1 MRNRILSAI
10 AAALLLCSC
19 SANNEPKPPLA
30 SDDTA
35 LINAVA
41 EKKNALDKADK
52 PYGVSTIYKS
62 TGFDYNNDGTDDY
75 AFAYSLYSQFEFVIF
90 DGTNAECLL
99 DKRVMMDFI
108 PDKTLCEIYSDN
120 NNNFAERFSSKIQ
133 KAAPSALTE
142 NIQIISRNE
151 CYSFEAVY
159 DNETGDFVHAYDK
172 YSSYEEY
179 SAAQNA
185 CLDGYSLLHTFSW
198 EKYAEQNTDNE
209 YKIDLSDSYEALP
222 AHQDEAFITAA
233 DFFSD
238 SANLSQ
244 WEAEAEKINELYK
257 IAVNSDELTGHTIDF
272 YDTLRDID
280 QNGIC
285 EYIVASR
292 FGLGDIN
299 DNLIIF
305 DKDSD
310 GNVQIVYNSAEDKNL
325 IWPDFQN
332 INGYFP
338 SCPIDTVK
346 RLDGTLFV
354 PVYNDDFSLD
364 ENNCFCTSRWSNISI
379 RNIRYQINYNGTAYQ
394 LVKLSDTGWEAE
406 VIYENEEPT
415 NQCRIKYAEYQ
426 G

>member
-1 MRNRILSAI
+1 MKNRILSAI

-19 SANNEPKPPLA
+19 SANNESKQPLA

-41 EKKNALDKADK
+41 EKKNELDEADK

-62 TGFDYNNDGTDDY
+62 TGFDYNRDGTADY
-75 AFAYSLYSQFEFVIF
+75 AFAYSLYSQFEFVVF

-133 KAAPSALTE
+133 KATPSALTE
-142 NIQIISRNE
+142 TIQIFSGNE

-179 SAAQNA
+179 ASAQNTY
-185 CLDGYSLLHTFSW
+185 LDGYSLLHTFSW
-198 EKYAEQNTDNE
+198 EEYTEQNTDNE
-209 YKIDLSDSYEALP
+209 YIIDLSDSYEAVP
-222 AHQDEAFITAA
+222 PHQEDAFIKAS
-233 DFFSD
+233 DFFHG

-244 WEAEAEKINELYK
+244 WGTEAEKINELYK
-257 IAVNSDELTGHTIDF
+257 AAVNSDELMGHTIDF
-272 YDTLRDID
+272 YDTLKDID
-280 QNGIC
+280 QNGTC

-292 FGLGDIN
+292 FGFGDIN
-299 DNLIIF
+299 DSLIIF

-310 GNVQIVYNSAEDKNL
+310 GNVQIVYTSAEDENL

-346 RLDGTLFV
+346 RLDGALFA
-354 PVYNDDFSLD
+354 PVYSDDFSLD

-379 RNIRYQINYNGTAYQ
+379 HNIRYQINYNGTAYQ
-394 LVKLSDTGWEAE
+394 LIKLSDTGWEAE
-406 VIYENEEPT
+406 IVYENEEPT
-415 NQCRIKYAEYQ
+415 NKCKVKYTDYQ
-426 G
+426 S

>member
-1 MRNRILSAI
+1 M
-10 AAALLLCSC
+10 
-19 SANNEPKPPLA
+19 
-30 SDDTA
+30 
-35 LINAVA
+35 
-41 EKKNALDKADK
+41 
-52 PYGVSTIYKS
+52 
-62 TGFDYNNDGTDDY
+62 
-75 AFAYSLYSQFEFVIF
+75 
-90 DGTNAECLL
+90 
-99 DKRVMMDFI
+99 
-108 PDKTLCEIYSDN
+108 
-120 NNNFAERFSSKIQ
+120 
-133 KAAPSALTE
+133 
-142 NIQIISRNE
+142 
-151 CYSFEAVY
+151 
-159 DNETGDFVHAYDK
+159 
-172 YSSYEEY
+172 
-179 SAAQNA
+179 
-185 CLDGYSLLHTFSW
+185 
-198 EKYAEQNTDNE
+198 
-209 YKIDLSDSYEALP
+209 
-222 AHQDEAFITAA
+222 
-233 DFFSD
+233 
-238 SANLSQ
+238 
-244 WEAEAEKINELYK
+244 
-257 IAVNSDELTGHTIDF
+257 GHTIDF

-299 DNLIIF
+299 DSLIIF
-305 DKDSD
+305 DKNSD
-310 GNVQIVYNSAEDKNL
+310 GNVQIAYNSAEDQNL

>member
-1 MRNRILSAI
+1 MKNRILSAI
-10 AAALLLCSC
+10 AAALFLCSC
-19 SANNEPKPPLA
+19 SANNESKQPLA
-30 SDDTA
+30 SDNTA

-41 EKKNALDKADK
+41 EKKNALDEADK

-62 TGFDYNNDGTDDY
+62 TGFDYNSDGTDDY
-75 AFAYSLYSQFEFVIF
+75 AFAYSLYSQFEFVVF

-108 PDKTLCEIYSDN
+108 PDKTVCEIYSDN

-142 NIQIISRNE
+142 TIQIFSGNE

-179 SAAQNA
+179 ASAQNTY
-185 CLDGYSLLHTFSW
+185 LDGYSLLHTFSW
-198 EKYAEQNTDNE
+198 EEYTEQNTDNE
-209 YKIDLSDSYEALP
+209 YIIDLSDSYEAVP
-222 AHQDEAFITAA
+222 PHQEDAFIKAA
-233 DFFSD
+233 DFFYG

-244 WEAEAEKINELYK
+244 WGTEAEKINELYK
-257 IAVNSDELTGHTIDF
+257 AAVNSDELMGHTIDF
-272 YDTLRDID
+272 YDTLKDID
-280 QNGIC
+280 QNGTC

-292 FGLGDIN
+292 FGFGDIN
-299 DNLIIF
+299 DSLIIY
-305 DKDSD
+305 DKGSD
-310 GNVQIVYNSAEDKNL
+310 GNVQIVYNSAEDENL

-346 RLDGTLFV
+346 RLDGALFV

-364 ENNCFCTSRWSNISI
+364 ENNCFCTSRWSNINI

-394 LVKLSDTGWEAE
+394 LIKLSDTGWEAE
-406 VIYENEEPT
+406 IVYENEEPT
-415 NQCRIKYAEYQ
+415 NKCKVKYTDYQ
-426 G
+426 S

>member
-1 MRNRILSAI
+1 MKNRILSAI
-10 AAALLLCSC
+10 AAALFLCSC
-19 SANNEPKPPLA
+19 SANNESKQPLA

-41 EKKNALDKADK
+41 EKKNELDEADK

-62 TGFDYNNDGTDDY
+62 TGFDYNSDGTDDY
-75 AFAYSLYSQFEFVIF
+75 AFAYSLYSQFEFVVF

-108 PDKTLCEIYSDN
+108 PDKTVCEIYSDN

-142 NIQIISRNE
+142 TIQIFSGNE

-172 YSSYEEY
+172 YGSYEEY
-179 SAAQNA
+179 SSAQNTY
-185 CLDGYSLLHTFSW
+185 LDGYSLLYTFSW
-198 EKYAEQNTDNE
+198 EEYTEQNTDNE
-209 YKIDLSDSYEALP
+209 YIIDLSDSYEAVP
-222 AHQDEAFITAA
+222 PQQEDAFITAA
-233 DFFSD
+233 DFFYG

-244 WEAEAEKINELYK
+244 WGTEAEKINELYK
-257 IAVNSDELTGHTIDF
+257 AAVNSDELMGHTIDF
-272 YDTLRDID
+272 YDTLKDID

-292 FGLGDIN
+292 FGFGDIN
-299 DNLIIF
+299 DSLIIF

-310 GNVQIVYNSAEDKNL
+310 GNVQIVYNSSEDENL

-338 SCPIDTVK
+338 NCPIDTVK
-346 RLDGTLFV
+346 RLDGALFV
-354 PVYNDDFSLD
+354 PVYSDDFSLD

-379 RNIRYQINYNGTAYQ
+379 RNIRYQINYSGTAYQ
-394 LVKLSDTGWEAE
+394 LIKLSDTGWEAE
-406 VIYENEEPT
+406 IVYENEEPT
-415 NQCRIKYAEYQ
+415 NKCKVKYTDYQ
-426 G
+426 S